1 MSFDLGDLG
10 GVAMHHMA
18 LAFYV
23 APVPQLG
30 IAFVHFVDD
39 THCRRSVL
47 VVEEGDVEGRG
58 V

>member
-1 MSFDLGDLG
+1 MGDLG